1 MFGEFHLRKADM
13 FDPQKLLD
21 QFLGS
26 GTQQGQKDG
35 SSSMSGSG
43 LSPDM
48 LKGLAG
54 GAAAGGLISILLGS
68 KGGKKLAGGALKL
81 GGAAVL
87 GGLAYRAWQNYQAT
101 KGARTTAP
109 VEPLKDVTPK
119 VEGSVFLPSTARERN
134 ELSLALLRAMIA
146 AAKADGEIDAQE
158 QKTILAKLDE
168 LDLDNAAK
176 AFVIDEL
183 RKPLDIDAVVEGAT
197 SPERAAEI
205 YAASVLAI
213 DPDDPAEEA
222 YLAMLASR
230 LNLDPALKASIETE
244 TKKLSAVKE

>member
-1 MFGEFHLRKADM
+1 MFGEFDLRKADM

-26 GTQQGQKDG
+26 GPQQSQKEG
-35 SSSMSGSG
+35 SSSKGGSG

-54 GAAAGGLISILLGS
+54 GAAAGGLVSILLGS
-68 KGGKKLAGGALKL
+68 KGGKKLAGNALKL

-101 KGARTTAP
+101 RGAQSTVP
-109 VEPLKDVTPK
+109 VEPMKDVTPR
-119 VEGSVFLPSTARERN
+119 VEGSVFLPSAATERN
-134 ELSLALLRAMIA
+134 ELSLVLLRAMIA
-146 AAKADGEIDAQE
+146 AAKADGQIDAQE
-158 QKTILAKLDE
+158 QKTIFAKLDE
-168 LDLDNAAK
+168 LDLDTEAK
-176 AFVIDEL
+176 VFIIDEL
-183 RKPLDIDAVVEGAT
+183 RKPLDIDAVVRGAT
-197 SPERAAEI
+197 SPERAVEI

-213 DPDDPAEEA
+213 DPDDPAEQA

-230 LNLDPALKASIETE
+230 LKLDPALKASIETE
-244 TKKLSAVKE
+244 ARNLPVVQ

>member
-1 MFGEFHLRKADM
+1 MFGEFDLRKADM

-35 SSSMSGSG
+35 RASG
-43 LSPDM
+43 LSSDM

-54 GAAAGGLISILLGS
+54 GAAAGGLVSILLGR
-68 KGGKKLAGGALKL
+68 KFTGHALKL

-101 KGARTTAP
+101 RGAQSTVP
-109 VEPLKDVTPK
+109 VEPMKDVTPK
-119 VEGSVFLPSTARERN
+119 VEGSVFLPSAATERN

-146 AAKADGEIDAQE
+146 AAKADGQIDAQE
-158 QKTILAKLDE
+158 QKTIFAKLDE
-168 LDLDNAAK
+168 LDLDTEAK
-176 AFVIDEL
+176 AFIIDEL
-183 RKPLDIDAVVEGAT
+183 RKPLDIDAVVRGAT
-197 SPERAAEI
+197 SPERAVEI

-213 DPDDPAEEA
+213 DPDDPAEQA

-230 LNLDPALKASIETE
+230 LKLDPALKASIETE
-244 TKKLSAVKE
+244 ARKLPVVEG

>member
-1 MFGEFHLRKADM
+1 M

-21 QFLGS
+21 QFMG
-26 GTQQGQKDG
+26 GQSRGGENAPGK
-35 SSSMSGSG
+35 SGSG
-43 LSPDM
+43 FSPDM

-54 GAAAGGLISILLGS
+54 GAAAGGLVSILLGS

-101 KGARTTAP
+101 KGAQSTVP
-109 VEPLKDVTPK
+109 VEQPLKDITPK
-119 VEGSVFLPSTARERN
+119 VEGTVFLPSAAKERN
-134 ELSLALLRAMIA
+134 ELSLVLLRAMIA
-146 AAKADGEIDAQE
+146 AAKADGHIDAEE
-158 QKTILAKLDE
+158 QKTIFAKLDE
-168 LDLDNAAK
+168 LDLDTDAK

-183 RKPLDIDAVVEGAT
+183 RKPLDIDAVVQGAT
-197 SPERAAEI
+197 SPERAVEI

-213 DPDDPAEEA
+213 DPDDPAEQA

-230 LNLDPALKASIETE
+230 LKLDPALKASVETE
-244 TKKLSAVKE
+244 AKKLPVQG

>member
-1 MFGEFHLRKADM
+1 M

-21 QFLGS
+21 QFMG
-26 GTQQGQKDG
+26 GQSRGGESAPGK
-35 SSSMSGSG
+35 SGSG
-43 LSPDM
+43 FSPDM

-54 GAAAGGLISILLGS
+54 GAAAGGLVSILLGS

-101 KGARTTAP
+101 KGAQSTVP
-109 VEPLKDVTPK
+109 VEQPLKDITPK
-119 VEGSVFLPSTARERN
+119 VEGTVFLPSAAKERN
-134 ELSLALLRAMIA
+134 ELSLVLLRAMIA
-146 AAKADGEIDAQE
+146 AAKADGHIDAEE
-158 QKTILAKLDE
+158 QKTIFAKLDE
-168 LDLDNAAK
+168 LDLDTDAK

-183 RKPLDIDAVVEGAT
+183 RKPLDIDAVVQGAT
-197 SPERAAEI
+197 SPERAVEI

-213 DPDDPAEEA
+213 DPDDPAEQA

-230 LNLDPALKASIETE
+230 LKLDPALKASVETE
-244 TKKLSAVKE
+244 AKKLPVQG

>member
-1 MFGEFHLRKADM
+1 M

-21 QFLGS
+21 QFLGGQS
-26 GTQQGQKDG
+26 RDGQGQG
-35 SSSMSGSG
+35 SQGSPARGGSG
-43 LSPDM
+43 FSPDM

-54 GAAAGGLISILLGS
+54 GAAAGGLVSILLGS

-101 KGARTTAP
+101 KGAQTTVP
-109 VEPLKDVTPK
+109 VEPMKDITPK
-119 VEGSVFLPSTARERN
+119 VEGTVFLPSAPQERN
-134 ELSLALLRAMIA
+134 ELSLVLLRAMIA
-146 AAKADGEIDAQE
+146 AAKADGHIDAEE
-158 QKTILAKLDE
+158 QKTIFAKLDE
-168 LDLDNAAK
+168 LALDNEAK

-183 RKPLDIDAVVEGAT
+183 RKPLDIDAVVQGAT
-197 SPERAAEI
+197 SPERAVEI

-213 DPDDPAEEA
+213 DPDDPAEQA

-230 LNLDPALKASIETE
+230 LKLDPALKASVETE
-244 TKKLSAVKE
+244 ARKLPVA

>member
-1 MFGEFHLRKADM
+1 MFGEFHMRKVDM

-26 GTQQGQKDG
+26 GTQGQNNR
-35 SSSMSGSG
+35 SSSTSGSG

-68 KGGKKLAGGALKL
+68 KGGKKLAGSALKL
-81 GGAAVL
+81 GGAAAL

-101 KGARTTAP
+101 KGARTTVP

-119 VEGSVFLPSTARERN
+119 VEGSVFLPSATHERN

-146 AAKADGEIDAQE
+146 AAKADGQIDAQE
-158 QKTILAKLDE
+158 QKTIFAKFDE
-168 LDLDNAAK
+168 LDLDEAAK
-176 AFVIDEL
+176 AFVVDEL
-183 RKPLDIDAVVEGAT
+183 RKPLDIDAVVQGAT
-197 SPERAAEI
+197 SPERAMEI

-213 DPDDPAEEA
+213 DPDDPAEVA
-222 YLAMLASR
+222 YLALLASR
-230 LNLDPALKASIETE
+230 LKLDPSLKASIETE
-244 TKKLSAVKE
+244 AKKLPVAQ